1 MGYLLFT
8 LYAPMASFGEI
19 AVGER
24 RMSWSRP
31 ARSAIMGL
39 VAAALGID
47 RTDQETHQN
56 LEKGLFYAVRTDM
69 PGHPFMDFH
78 TAQVPKSR
86 RGQTFA
92 TRRGELGADNL
103 QTVLSRREWRV
114 DSFFTVVLWARCP
127 SSVDIEDIAGA
138 LRYPSYNLYV
148 GRKAAPLGLPF
159 NPSVVEAESF
169 LDALSTRSPNAV
181 ERTVLEMI
189 GVNEA
194 KFTTVAFDHDVGD
207 LPPNSRIERRR
218 DAIVNRERWQFSE
231 RLEGVV
237 SIESHSDINQR

>member
-56 LEKGLFYAVRTDM
+56 LERGLFYAVRTDM

-78 TAQVPKSR
+78 TAQVPKSKKR
-86 RGQTFA
+86 
-92 TRRGELGADNL
+92 
-103 QTVLSRREWRV
+103 S
-114 DSFFTVVLWARCP
+114 
-127 SSVDIEDIAGA
+127 DI
-138 LRYPSYNLYV
+138 
-148 GRKAAPLGLPF
+148 
-159 NPSVVEAESF
+159 
-169 LDALSTRSPNAV
+169 
-181 ERTVLEMI
+181 
-189 GVNEA
+189 
-194 KFTTVAFDHDVGD
+194 
-207 LPPNSRIERRR
+207 R
-218 DAIVNRERWQFSE
+218 DAAWMN
-231 RLEGVV
+231 
-237 SIESHSDINQR
+237 